1 VSDGCLTL
9 NQQIFSY
16 VSMKWWW
23 WWWCPLCTRP
33 TPAYLN
39 FNSAETSPR
48 IDMSLHS
55 DTFSWFRT
63 IAFTSQWRVFSGK
76 ADRACSH
83 NLPHSVHEQTC
94 RSTQK
99 YHYPDYCEH
108 SFHEKVNFYKN
119 HCGRRVAIWHNYT
132 RFNMS
137 FQCYISIFEYIF
149 ELFVCLFDGV

>member
-1 VSDGCLTL
+1 MSDGCLTL

-16 VSMKWWW
+16 ISMRWW
-23 WWWCPLCTRP
+23 WWWCPFCTRP

-55 DTFSWFRT
+55 DTFSWFRI